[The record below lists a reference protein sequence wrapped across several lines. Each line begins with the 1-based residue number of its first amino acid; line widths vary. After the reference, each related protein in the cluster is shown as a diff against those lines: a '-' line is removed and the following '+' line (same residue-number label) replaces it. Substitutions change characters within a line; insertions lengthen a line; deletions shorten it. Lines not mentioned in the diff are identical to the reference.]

1 MSILAVEVR
10 EIESS
15 IKHPNADRLDISRV
29 VGLDYQFV
37 TGREQYTAG
46 DLVVYFP
53 IDTIAPS
60 DIQEI
65 IGVVGKLSGANK
77 DRVKTVKLR
86 GEISQGLVA
95 PIAPFEELIGADL
108 RVGADVTELL
118 GCTKHEPRIIELKD
132 AILVELP
139 SGARYID
146 LENAERHSG
155 AIQWLIDN
163 EIPVWIT
170 EKLEGC
176 NFVLAL
182 DRHEGVSIGTRNY
195 AVRPKEDGIFPELLE
210 LAIKSGYEDL
220 AYHLLDI
227 LQVNKVAL
235 YGEIVGGGYVGN
247 PYKLPDQ
254 RIYLFDVKADDR
266 YLPPIHWLDLIP
278 SEYATRGVNI
288 APELWRGQLDAWLQG
303 KTLKQASNGKSVLA
317 DTLREGVVIK
327 PLLDDMGYPGLG
339 RLILKQRSPEYLAGS
354 DS

>member
-15 IKHPNADRLDISRV
+15 VNHPNADRLDISRV
-29 VGLDYQFV
+29 VGIDYQFV
-37 TGREQYTAG
+37 TGRGQYVPG

-53 IDTIAPS
+53 IDTIVPGG
-60 DIQEI
+60 IQEI

-95 PIAPFEELIGADL
+95 PVAPFEELIGADL

-118 GCTKHEPRIIELKD
+118 GCAKYEPPVVTVKNARLMT
-132 AILVELP
+132 LP
-139 SGARYID
+139 DVAEYYD
-146 LENAERHSG
+146 LDNAERHSDV
-155 AIQWLIDN
+155 IQWLIDN
-163 EIPVWIT
+163 EIPVQIT
-170 EKLEGC
+170 EKLEGT
-176 NFVLAL
+176 NFALVLERGNDAIICSR
-182 DRHEGVSIGTRNY
+182 RHSLVATGEAEPDLIRVAKR
-195 AVRPKEDGIFPELLE
+195 DGYI
-210 LAIKSGYEDL
+210 DL
-220 AYHLLDI
+220 AHHMLNVLNANSVI
-227 LQVNKVAL
+227 LR
-235 YGEIVGGGYVGN
+235 GELIGAGWQGN
-247 PYKLPDQ
+247 IYKLPDQ

-278 SEYATRGVNI
+278 GELVERGVNI
-288 APELWRGQLDAWLQG
+288 APELWRGKLDAWLDG

-327 PLLDDMGYPGLG
+327 PLLDEMGFPGLG